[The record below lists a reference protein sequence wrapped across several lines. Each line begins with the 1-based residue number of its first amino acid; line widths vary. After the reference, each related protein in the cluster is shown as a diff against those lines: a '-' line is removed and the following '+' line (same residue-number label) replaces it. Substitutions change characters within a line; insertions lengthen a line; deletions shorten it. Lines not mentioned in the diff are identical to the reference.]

1 MKSGRA
7 GICLLLCLALAMAL
21 FACAY
26 RGYEPEPVDNETEQ
40 HFTAPVRLTM
50 EIEDLPMPVSQVEY
64 TQWIT
69 APPADQ
75 TAAQNAVQTA
85 ASNTQAGA
93 TQGGS
98 QQAGNSQAGNA
109 AQQNPPSSAM
119 QSRYHTGISIVPPGI
134 ADVKAFLAAHPTQTG
149 VGYTEDASLDA
160 ATRQSALNHVN
171 SIRYVAGVPANVTWD
186 DSKMFMAE
194 ATAMLMA
201 VTGEVNHFPKQ
212 PSGITDDIFKIA
224 AEGSKTSNLA
234 YTVQS
239 RDVVNQALRF
249 FLGDSDADNLA
260 MLGHRRWML
269 NPPLGKTAFGA
280 LGAYCAMTVR
290 DKSNTQA
297 GAAHSVVMFPG
308 QVTPLS
314 FFENSWAWSVSFTSD
329 YNVNNTKVIMV
340 RRGDGASWNFAK
352 GSADGNFY
360 INNEGY
366 GMPRCVIFRPRG
378 IAVQARDIFDVQL
391 SGVKK
396 NGADWL
402 VQYTVQ
408 FI

>member
-26 RGYEPEPVDNETEQ
+26 RGYEPEPVDNVTEQ
-40 HFTAPVRLTM
+40 QFTTPVRLTV

-69 APPADQ
+69 APHTNQAGSQQ
-75 TAAQNAVQTA
+75 TAVP
-85 ASNTQAGA
+85 NTQSPAGG

-98 QQAGNSQAGNA
+98 QQAGSSTQA
-109 AQQNPPSSAM
+109 QNPQGSAM

-134 ADVKAFLAAHPTQTG
+134 AEMKAFLEAHPTQTD

-160 ATRQSALNHVN
+160 VTRQSALNHVN
-171 SIRYVAGVPANVTWD
+171 SIRYIAGVPANVTWD
-186 DSKMFMAE
+186 DSKTFMAE

-239 RDVVNQALRF
+239 RDVVNKSLRF

-314 FFENSWAWSVSFTSD
+314 FFEDSWAWSVSFTSD
-329 YNVNNTKVIMV
+329 YNVNNAKVIMV
-340 RRGDGASWNFAK
+340 RRGDGSSWQFAK
-352 GSADGNFY
+352 GSSDGNFY

-378 IAVQARDIFDVQL
+378 IAVQAGDIFDVQL

-396 NGADWL
+396 NGKDWL

>member
-1 MKSGRA
+1 MKLGRA

-26 RGYEPEPVDNETEQ
+26 RGYEPEPIDNETKQ
-40 HFTAPVRLTM
+40 HFTTPVRLM
-50 EIEDLPMPVSQVEY
+50 VEIEDLPMPVSQVEY

-69 APPADQ
+69 PPPQNTQQATQQQAEDSTQVGNAQ
-75 TAAQNAVQTA
+75 TNNAV
-85 ASNTQAGA
+85 
-93 TQGGS
+93 
-98 QQAGNSQAGNA
+98 
-109 AQQNPPSSAM
+109 QQNPPSSAM

-134 ADVKAFLAAHPTQTG
+134 ADVKAFLKAHPVQPG

-171 SIRYVAGVPANVTWD
+171 SIRYIAGVPANVTWD
-186 DSKMFMAE
+186 GGKMFMAE
-194 ATAMLMA
+194 AAAMLMT

-224 AEGSKTSNLA
+224 ADGSKTSNLA
-234 YTVQS
+234 YTAQS
-239 RDVVNQALRF
+239 RDVVNKALRF
-249 FLGDSDADNLA
+249 FLGDSDADNIA
-260 MLGHRRWML
+260 VLGHRRWML

-290 DKSNTQA
+290 DKSNAQA

-314 FFENSWAWSVSFTSD
+314 FFENGWAWSVSFTGE
-329 YNVNNTKVIMV
+329 YNINNAKVIMV
-340 RRGDGASWNFAK
+340 SRSGGYAWEFAK
-352 GSADGNFY
+352 GSANGEFY
-360 INNEGY
+360 INNEAY

-378 IAVQARDIFDVQL
+378 INVQAGDIFDVQL
-391 SGVKK
+391 SGIKK